1 MNFGVKITILYLS
14 FVALILTLVFLSYG
28 QKVELVSKDYYAQEL
43 KYQDKI
49 DAIHNTNA
57 LSSSIDHKIDASTI
71 LLSINPELNK
81 AGLSGS
87 INFFRPSDSSK
98 DVKIKMNFV
107 NDQQVISKS
116 TLEHGTYKMQLSWT
130 SNGKNYYKEE
140 VIYIE

>member
-1 MNFGVKITILYLS
+1 LS
-14 FVALILTLVFLSYG
+14 FG

-49 DAIHNTNA
+49 DAINNTNA
-57 LSSSIDHKIDASTI
+57 LASSIDHKIEASTI
-71 LLSINPELNK
+71 VLNINPELNSS
-81 AGLSGS
+81 GLSGS

-116 TLEHGTYKMQLSWT
+116 QLEHGNYKMQLSWT
-130 SNGKNYYKEE
+130 NNGKNYYKEE

>member
-49 DAIHNTNA
+49 DAINNTNA
-57 LSSSIDHKIDASTI
+57 LSSSIDHKIDASSI